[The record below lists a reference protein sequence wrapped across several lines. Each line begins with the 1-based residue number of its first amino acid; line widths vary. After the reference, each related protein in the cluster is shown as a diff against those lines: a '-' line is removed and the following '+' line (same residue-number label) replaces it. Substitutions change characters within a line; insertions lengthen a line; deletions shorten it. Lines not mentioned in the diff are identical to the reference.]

1 MEHLIRTVR
10 HPVEIL
16 QLIGLNIR
24 SKDDSLSRN
33 KISANHQGSMNEY
46 HILERPPRSQT
57 VRGVIQDSVE
67 R

>member
-24 SKDDSLSRN
+24 SEDDSLLMN
-33 KISANHQGSMNEY
+33 KMSANHQGSTNEY
-46 HILERPPRSQT
+46 YLLERPPRPQT
-57 VRGVIQDSVE
+57 VRVVIQDSVE